1 MFARRRIL
9 NGQTIGG
16 SVLLRYGS
24 HIPQHIN
31 DKRTSSR
38 EQFLI
43 KGPVNFT
50 SKEKPVRKPV
60 LSFVLPFISAAVLVA
75 TWGAQ
80 TPLKAQSRALPTVQ
94 ATDLTGRAFSFPAGV
109 SGDPALAIF
118 TYRQEEQAEAARV
131 RRLVQLASS
140 DRPRMILHEFPVL
153 AAPAVA
159 RNFIKSK
166 MREGIPTNV
175 DRTKIVPL
183 FVQNLN
189 AWRQAT
195 GFTDTRGVW
204 LVRVSNG
211 AIVGSMPSTA
221 IKTEGDVRQFL
232 AR

>member
-1 MFARRRIL
+1 V
-9 NGQTIGG
+9 
-16 SVLLRYGS
+16 S
-24 HIPQHIN
+24 
-31 DKRTSSR
+31 
-38 EQFLI
+38 
-43 KGPVNFT
+43 
-50 SKEKPVRKPV
+50 KPV
-60 LSFVLPFISAAVLVA
+60 LNYVFSFFVAAFLVA

-80 TPLKAQSRALPTVQ
+80 TPLQAQSRALPTVQ

-140 DRPRMILHEFPVL
+140 DKPRMILHEFPVL
-153 AAPAVA
+153 AAPAMA

-166 MREGIPTNV
+166 MREGIPASV

-195 GFTDTRGVW
+195 GFTDRNGVW

-211 AIVGSMPSTA
+211 AMVASMPSSA
-221 IKTEGDVRQFL
+221 IRTESDVRRFL
-232 AR
+232 AP